1 MAFYIP
7 LLYDVRP
14 AKEAE
19 RPWICFWGEL
29 DALLLFAYNM
39 VEVVL
44 LYLIPLIVVV
54 ILNVWIVKS
63 LRKTNPAIQENSH
76 ISITR
81 NKRNHRV
88 MKMLIL
94 IIVFFFLSYTPR
106 VTFAVAWNFHIK
118 NVHVQM
124 FAVEVAY
131 IITAFILPVLSTFL
145 NPVIIFSFSTNY
157 RQALKS
163 YLVPVCV
170 KCQFCI
176 KAEQSALEQTA
187 ELRIVNTNSTLALRV
202 FREL

>member
-7 LLYDVRP
+7 VLYDVRP

-29 DALLLFAYNM
+29 NALLLFTYSM

-44 LYLIPLIVVV
+44 LYLVPLIIVA

-81 NKRNHRV
+81 NKRNHCI

-106 VTFAVAWNFHIK
+106 VTFAVAWNFHHIR

-124 FAVEVAY
+124 FTVEVAY

-145 NPVIIFSFSTNY
+145 NPLIIFSLSTSY
-157 RQALKS
+157 RQALKRLS
-163 YLVPVCV
+163 RSCL
-170 KCQFCI
+170 CQ
-176 KAEQSALEQTA
+176 
-187 ELRIVNTNSTLALRV
+187 VSTLHKG
-202 FREL
+202 